1 LDNSKKMISKEK
13 HIERL
18 LNEWKEHG
26 KIIVG
31 CDFDDTL
38 RPWTLAEQEDCQ
50 DVINLLKNVRQ
61 TGAYLVIFTACKPDR
76 YPEILSY
83 CGGLGLSVDSIN
95 ENPIK
100 LPYGN
105 DRKIYANIFLD
116 DRAGLEQSCD
126 ILSTAMYQYRG
137 WLKSNEKLDDIA

>member
-1 LDNSKKMISKEK
+1 MISKEK
-13 HIERL
+13 TIERL
-18 LNEWKEHG
+18 LSEWKEHG

-38 RPWTLAEQEDCQ
+38 RPWSLAENYDC
-50 DVINLLKNVRQ
+50 DNVISLLKEVKL
-61 TGAYLVIFTACKPDR
+61 TGCYLVIFTACKPDR
-76 YPEILSY
+76 YDEIRNY
-83 CGGLGLSVDSIN
+83 CKEKGLLIDSIN

-126 ILSTAMYQYRG
+126 ILSTTLYRYRG
-137 WLKSNEKLDDIA
+137 WQKQNEHLDDIA